1 MHVDIAIT
9 FCMTQVFI
17 FKNWMIFGNKAMG
30 VYSQKIA
37 KETYQKY
44 SVVVQLFLK
53 ETKLGPGIK

>member
-1 MHVDIAIT
+1 MHVDIAIK
-9 FCMTQVFI
+9 FCMAQVFI
-17 FKNWMIFGNKAMG
+17 FKNWMIFGRYD
-30 VYSQKIA
+30 YSQKIA